1 MTNENKELAKVE
13 QAASERFVN
22 MVLSEIGTGNVQ
34 ITDKHKRL
42 AQGYMLGI
50 SKALQDANI
59 TWADAII
66 DNTLAQ
72 SIVSYAK
79 IGLDMSVKN
88 HLFVIPRKSGKH
100 PGKYTLTF
108 QQGYK
113 GRELIAR
120 KYSYD
125 EIVDISADLIYSN
138 DTFKPHKKDANHD
151 HDTYEFEI
159 TNPFD
164 RGAVVGGFAY
174 MQYADEK
181 KNKLFML
188 SKAQI
193 DKRKN
198 VAMSKA
204 FWDKWPEEMALKTVI
219 NYACEKAQI
228 DPDKIDEDFMRVL
241 ESERQSEEADLAAE
255 VEENGNCNI
264 IDVETSDPEE
274 PKQIENQSI
283 VQPVVNMP
291 TPEQISNADTIKAT
305 VGGPEQTEMAF

>member
-1 MTNENKELAKVE
+1 MTNENKELAKAE

-22 MVLSEIGTGNVQ
+22 MVLSEIGTGDVQ
-34 ITDKHKRL
+34 ITDRHKRL

-125 EIVDISADLIYSN
+125 EIVDISSDLIYSN

-164 RGAVVGGFAY
+164 RGNIVGGFAY

-204 FWDKWPEEMALKTVI
+204 FWDKWPDEMALKTVI

-241 ESERQSEEADLAAE
+241 ESEREAEEAELAADVSE
-255 VEENGNCNI
+255 NANGNV
-264 IDVETSDPEE
+264 IDVETSEPDE
-274 PKQIENQSI
+274 PKQIENQPI
-283 VQPVVNMP
+283 KQPVVEMP
-291 TPEQISNADTIKAT
+291 TVNEPAPVEVKVTN
-305 VGGPEQTEMAF
+305 QTEPDLGF